1 MKQSNLTGLGGA
13 CFPVA
18 VKWESCRNQSALTR
32 FIVCNADEGE
42 PGTFKDR
49 VLMNA
54 LPGLMIE
61 GMIVAAYA
69 VGAQEGIIYLRAE
82 YTWLAEKLLDTIR
95 QFQKMNLLGQN
106 IGAIDGFDFQIRLEL
121 GAGSYVCGQETA
133 LLNSLEGKRGE
144 PRNRQYFPTER
155 GFLGQPTVVNNVE
168 TLCAASRIIELG
180 VEAYLATGT
189 PSSPG
194 TKLLSISGDCRL
206 PGIYEIEWGTRIGDI
221 LDQCEADQP
230 YYIQLSG
237 PSGVCISM
245 QEADRTIAIDDLRC
259 GGSFMIF
266 NESRDVLKI
275 LQNFTEFFKHE
286 SCGLCTPCRA
296 GNFIIERKLKKIALK
311 LARKSDFES
320 IRSWG
325 KIMNMTSRC
334 GLGRTATRTL
344 VNAIDKFPQEFE
356 SQLDRNSDR
365 LSKGFD
371 LNAAVSEYDRFSS

>member
-1 MKQSNLTGLGGA
+1 
-13 CFPVA
+13 
-18 VKWESCRNQSALTR
+18 
-32 FIVCNADEGE
+32 
-42 PGTFKDR
+42 
-49 VLMNA
+49 MNA

-82 YTWLAEKLLDTIR
+82 YTWLAEKLKDTIR

-144 PRNRQYFPTER
+144 PRNRQYYPTER

-189 PSSPG
+189 PTSPG

-206 PGIYEIEWGTRIGDI
+206 PGIYEIEWGTRIRDI
-221 LDQCEADQP
+221 LDQCEADEP

-371 LNAAVSEYDRFSS
+371 LSAAVSEYDRFSS